1 MIVLQTEAALW
12 NVPRAGAESR
22 GEYVV
27 RPEVGDDRLPK
38 PGEDVSLVELPV
50 GSVLIAPLRGEW
62 NVPLRTSGAPPPKKE
77 KDPAAP
83 RLVLMDTD
91 GGLALPP
98 PP

>member
-12 NVPRAGAESR
+12 NSPRAGAESK

-27 RPEVGDDRLPK
+27 RPEVGDRLLP
-38 PGEDVSLVELPV
+38 ESDENVSLVELAV
-50 GSVLIAPLRGEW
+50 GGVLIPPLRGEW
-62 NVPLRTSGAPPPKKE
+62 NVPLRTPDEPPRKKE

-83 RLVLMDTD
+83 RLYLMGTD